1 MNYLAMIDRL
11 EAVLLNSKEARVA
24 WHYALTGLKKEN
36 INQMPQEQA
45 EKRFVYYVRP
55 LFIFH
60 LYPSVY
66 SSGKW
71 IKLTFSDYL
80 RGIEKA
86 LARKGGAV

>member
-1 MNYLAMIDRL
+1 MDYIALVGRLKGILSSAEALA
-11 EAVLLNSKEARVA
+11 AYNFA
-24 WHYALTGLKKEN
+24 YQGLKKEGVN
-36 INQMPQEQA
+36 DLSQEHA

-66 SSGKW
+66 DTGQW
-71 IKLTFSDYL
+71 MKLRFNDYC

-86 LARKGGAV
+86 LAKEEAMG